1 MGIDSPKSY
10 NKIIIALLYK
20 NESLRLREARI
31 CSSRTVYD
39 GQSQDLN
46 SSRLIGCVCPLLLT
60 M

>member
-1 MGIDSPKSY
+1 MGIASPKSY
-10 NKIIIALLYK
+10 HNLIIALFYK

-46 SSRLIGCVCPLLLT
+46 SSRLVGCVCPLLLT
-60 M
+60 T